1 MRYREQTQM
10 GDYPFGTNTRFL
22 VDTPATVAQA
32 IKTRLKLYRG
42 EWFLDTRIGLD
53 LDTIIGY
60 GTQAT
65 RDQEIQQRILGT
77 TGVLSLE
84 QYASSVDGRA
94 FTVTAT
100 VNTIYGAV
108 VLNERF

>member
-1 MRYREQTQM
+1 MRYRAQSSS
-10 GDYPFGTNTRFL
+10 GDYQFGSKTYFL
-22 VDTPATVAQA
+22 VDTPETVAQA
-32 IKTRLKLYRG
+32 IKTRLRLYRG

-53 LDTIIGY
+53 LDLILGY
-60 GTQAT
+60 GTQVT

-77 TGVLSLE
+77 TGVLSLA
-84 QYASSVDGRA
+84 QYASSVDVRS

-108 VLNERF
+108 TLNERF